1 MYNLVV
7 VLEMINFVPFDKT
20 NIGAVCHQ
28 YMSK

>member
-7 VLEMINFVPFDKT
+7 ILEMINFVPFDKADT
-20 NIGAVCHQ
+20 GPVCHQ